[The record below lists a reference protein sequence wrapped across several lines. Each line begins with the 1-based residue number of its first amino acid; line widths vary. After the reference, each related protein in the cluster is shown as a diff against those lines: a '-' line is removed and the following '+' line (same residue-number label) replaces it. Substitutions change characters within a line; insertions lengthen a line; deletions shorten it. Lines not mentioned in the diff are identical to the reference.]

1 MEIYVY
7 VYILMLATNENT
19 ASPPTPQNEL
29 HSLWTKRFFFPM
41 KIRGYENNSGLLN
54 LYFACINRCTRL
66 EIIIIINPRLEQ
78 INVYNVSCSRKQ
90 QITKKVCRGSKP
102 EPFD

>member
-1 MEIYVY
+1 MKIQLHHRRRKMN
-7 VYILMLATNENT
+7 YIHY
-19 ASPPTPQNEL
+19 EL
-29 HSLWTKRFFFPM
+29 NAFFFPM
-41 KIRGYENNSGLLN
+41 KIRGYENNSCLLN

-90 QITKKVCRGSKP
+90 
-102 EPFD
+102 